1 MPGRKARM
9 SPSAPP
15 SALGPIQVTLP
26 TPPRLRIATGFAL
39 SAASASTCAPPNLD
53 AYTKLYEFSE
63 RLLHKGDLAE
73 PNAIELPMRR
83 YKAAF
88 SIQTMHHLSDEE
100 KAAAFEW
107 AAGLVEPGGLVV
119 VVDRVRIEEPLF
131 EDWLVAWRR
140 IDATGSGT
148 FPEHLEELAKAG
160 DRPALLEDQ
169 LAWMRM
175 AGLHACCLHLYGNRA
190 LLVGRKPG

>member
-1 MPGRKARM
+1 L
-9 SPSAPP
+9 
-15 SALGPIQVTLP
+15 AL
-26 TPPRLRIATGFAL
+26 L
-39 SAASASTCAPPNLD
+39 SASRIGDGVVLD
-53 AYTKLYEFSE
+53 LGIGSGLVAEVVLEALPDAELVGVDFSSSMLDLARE
-63 RLLHKGDLAE
+63 RLSPFGERVLLHKGDLAE
-73 PNAIELPMRR
+73 PNAIELPTRP

-88 SIQTMHHLSDEE
+88 SIQTIHHLSDEE

-140 IDATGSGT
+140 IDATTSGT

-190 LLVGRKPG
+190 LLVGRKPE